1 MRGYMRNGYK
11 SHSRYATGNMHEY
24 AYWCMNLSKELT
36 IYHIIEIISHISAS
50 TYITYIYI
58 YIFMHRFIFAASE
71 GSSKR
76 QGSYNRKNYYSK
88 KPQNKDKGVTFCPHY
103 TIKG

>member
-1 MRGYMRNGYK
+1 MRGYMRNGYR
-11 SHSRYATGNMHEY
+11 SHSRYAT
-24 AYWCMNLSKELT
+24 
-36 IYHIIEIISHISAS
+36 AS
-50 TYITYIYI
+50 D
-58 YIFMHRFIFAASE
+58 